1 MSSSS
6 PLPAIAASFLS
17 FLAGAGLMYALTPG
31 APPPPDC
38 PAAEAPDLNALC
50 AGRTPD
56 AAAAAQA
63 AQAQVQTLSAEL
75 ATKEAELAA
84 ARADA
89 EKATDAKDSAAAK
102 AKKLEAEIGALKS
115 KLTEATSERD
125 RLVAEL
131 RDTLVKLDEATAAAT
146 AAQGEVRDV
155 RAQNTGERWSRF
167 VAEAKV
173 ELCEKGTVKRHESCH
188 EAVETAFDSKL
199 RDRYVACVNSRQA
212 TPSLGQLEKGQTLP
226 AFAVALP
233 DDKAFTSKGW
243 YVLLCDPTLP
253 EATDPTKPGAPGA
266 KPGAPD
272 AKPGAPG

>member
-6 PLPAIAASFLS
+6 PMTAIAASFFS
-17 FLAGAGLMYALTPG
+17 FLAGAGLVYALLPG
-31 APPPPDC
+31 PPPAQEC
-38 PAAEAPDLNALC
+38 PTAEAPNLDALC

-56 AAAAAQA
+56 AASAAQA

-89 EKATDAKDSAAAK
+89 EKSTDAKDAASAK
-102 AKKLEAEIGALKS
+102 AKKLEAEIGALKG
-115 KLTEATSERD
+115 KLSEATSERD

-131 RDTLVKLDEATAAAT
+131 RDTLVKLDEANAAAT

-173 ELCEKGTVKRHESCH
+173 ELCEKGTVKRHETCH
-188 EAVETAFDSKL
+188 EAVAAAFDAKL

-212 TPSLGQLEKGQTLP
+212 TPSLGQLEKGQSLP

-253 EATDPTKPGAPGA
+253 EATDPNKPSEPDA
-266 KPGAPD
+266 KPT